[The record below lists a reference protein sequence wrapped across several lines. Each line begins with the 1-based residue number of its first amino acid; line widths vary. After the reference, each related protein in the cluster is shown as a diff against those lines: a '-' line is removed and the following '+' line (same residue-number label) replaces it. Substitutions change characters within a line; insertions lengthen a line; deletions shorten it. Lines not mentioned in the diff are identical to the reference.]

1 MRNPKWWGPQRLQRE
16 SAVANFWTNPLNW
29 YLKDSPFRSF
39 FGSNCW
45 TVGCLWVLKG
55 SAVHYHLLVMTVLKI
70 FEATHNTS
78 KCRKMPV
85 SLQRFQHDWH
95 GPALANCPFVQ
106 DFCLEVAVNY
116 EEHFHD
122 IIHHDMIFLKWCVFD
137 WLRSLMVFVKCL
149 GVRLCAR
156 YISEDCESRNSLW
169 GGGLISS
176 FFSISFY
183 VLPLQRCEA
192 SAPLQHIAAFP
203 WPCCVIQ
210 LRGLGWSLIDGGGLS
225 GVHWTCWNVSS
236 KFVHPALQRS
246 ETSFCRCFA

>member
-95 GPALANCPFVQ
+95 GPALANCPFLQ
-106 DFCLEVAVNY
+106 DLLWRTLSWHHSSWYDFPQVMCL
-116 EEHFHD
+116 
-122 IIHHDMIFLKWCVFD
+122 
-137 WLRSLMVFVKCL
+137 WLIRFTD
-149 GVRLCAR
+149 GLCAMPWCSPLHEVHIR
-156 YISEDCESRNSLW
+156 RLWIAKFALRGRPDFQFFFHLFLCASSAETWSL
-169 GGGLISS
+169 
-176 FFSISFY
+176 
-183 VLPLQRCEA
+183 CT
-192 SAPLQHIAAFP
+192 IAAYCSIP
-203 WPCCVIQ
+203 MTL
-210 LRGLGWSLIDGGGLS
+210 LRHSTTRPGMKPHRWWWS
-225 GVHWTCWNVSS
+225 
-236 KFVHPALQRS
+236 
-246 ETSFCRCFA
+246 